1 MQSKYEKLHKVVQN
15 SLKENEV
22 NYVEDINK
30 KYSEAE
36 GQMRQYL
43 RQVKEEHG
51 KKLTMIRN
59 LENEYK

>member
-1 MQSKYEKLHKVVQN
+1 MQK